1 MSTFV
6 ASSETIVEGD
16 NLSAVIDE
24 VLQLMLCTLNRV
36 NDLETVASQWAPVFA
51 VKSSRYRVLFIYY
64 IYSVLFFFL
73 DIDYI
78 YFSLLTFLGELLNKD
93 HSVVKA
99 FTNNI
104 LRHVSHHSFFFY

>member
-36 NDLETVASQWAPVFA
+36 HDLETVASQWALVFA
-51 VKSSRYRVLFIYY
+51 VKSSRYRVLFIWF
-64 IYSVLFFFL
+64 IYSVNFFF
-73 DIDYI
+73 
-78 YFSLLTFLGELLNKD
+78 
-93 HSVVKA
+93 
-99 FTNNI
+99 
-104 LRHVSHHSFFFY
+104 